1 MSPRSCSGGPKSSPR
16 GPKTA
21 PRAARSAPRGAQEQP
36 GAHQKGPKR
45 APGLQRSAKKPPG
58 EFPGPILASF
68 LGTGS
73 SFETIYP
80 PRRAFH
86 SAELKKHRFL
96 RGSALSKPLWDH
108 LDLPEARNHTK
119 MLFKIT
125 CQKIFRDSCGTEAH
139 KDHGSVAGLGAPA
152 PLDPVTTKACTHFTT
167 SINIFHIWVLA
178 SKSAPRHL
186 AG

>member
-1 MSPRSCSGGPKSSPR
+1 MSPRSGSGGPKSGPR
-16 GPKTA
+16 GSKT
-21 PRAARSAPRGAQEQP
+21 PQSLP
-36 GAHQKGPKR
+36 GAHQKGTKR
-45 APGLQRSAKKPPG
+45 APGLPRSAKKPPG

-139 KDHGSVAGLGAPA
+139 KDHGSVAGLGGACPTGDPA
-152 PLDPVTTKACTHFTT
+152 TEPLGSRGGRERSDLR
-167 SINIFHIWVLA
+167 I
-178 SKSAPRHL
+178 
-186 AG
+186 

>member
-1 MSPRSCSGGPKSSPR
+1 MARAFKNRDPKSSKKSSPEGQHEPQER
-16 GPKTA
+16 LRRSQERPKRSQDDPKSA
-21 PRAARSAPRGAQEQP
+21 LRAARSAPRGAQEQP

-45 APGLQRSAKKPPG
+45 APGLPRSAKKPPG

-119 MLFKIT
+119 MLFEIT
-125 CQKIFRDSCGTEAH
+125 CQKVLRDSCGTEVL
-139 KDHGSVAGLGAPA
+139 KDHG
-152 PLDPVTTKACTHFTT
+152 
-167 SINIFHIWVLA
+167 
-178 SKSAPRHL
+178 
-186 AG
+186 